1 MIRRYNITMD
11 DQLHDSALRHAK
23 AEYYSDFSGLLTQLV
38 RAELKKNATPRT
50 LGAAGEVSEQMSKPR
65 RQKSK

>member
-1 MIRRYNITMD
+1 MD

-23 AEYYSDFSGLLTQLV
+23 AEYYSDFSGLLTLLV

-50 LGAAGEVSEQMSKPR
+50 LGAAKQAPEQVGKPR
-65 RQKSK
+65 ASKAK

>member
-11 DQLHDSALRHAK
+11 DTLHDSAVRHAK

-38 RAELKKNATPRT
+38 RTELKKNASPRT
-50 LGAAGEVSEQMSKPR
+50 MGVVEQTSERVSKPR
-65 RQKSK
+65 ASKSK

>member
-11 DQLHDSALRHAK
+11 ADLHDSALRHAK

-38 RAELKKNATPRT
+38 RTELKKNASPRT
-50 LGAAGEVSEQMSKPR
+50 MGVVEPASERVIKPR
-65 RQKSK
+65 ASKSK